1 MKSTSS
7 RNRAPQPPETGLGAG
22 VADRETVEALLVEI
36 GGFRPRRRGP
46 APPASAD
53 DPIERRLMRELA
65 EPDATSDSGARYAAL
80 LRRLTRR

>member
-7 RNRAPQPPETGLGAG
+7 RNRAPQPPENGLGAG

-46 APPASAD
+46 VPAAAD
-53 DPIERRLMRELA
+53 DPIERRLMRQLA

>member
-7 RNRAPQPPETGLGAG
+7 RNRAPQRPENGLGAG

-46 APPASAD
+46 VPAADD
-53 DPIERRLMRELA
+53 DPIERRLMRQLA